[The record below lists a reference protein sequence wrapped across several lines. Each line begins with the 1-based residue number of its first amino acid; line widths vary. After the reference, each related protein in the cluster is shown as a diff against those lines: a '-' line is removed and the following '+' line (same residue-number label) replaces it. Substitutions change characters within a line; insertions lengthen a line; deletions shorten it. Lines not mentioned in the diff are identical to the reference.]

1 MHIQKINH
9 FLKGIS
15 VHNDR
20 EWFASHRDEFLAC
33 KDDFGAGVDQA
44 IATISEFDPEI
55 AHLTAKDCM
64 YRFYRDIRFSPDK
77 SPYKNHFGGFICAH
91 GKKSLRCGYYL
102 HVQPGHCLISQGCYW
117 LPTNILTS
125 VRNEIMGNIDTW
137 RRAVENGKFISLFGY
152 PDEGKTDDKGSVIS
166 PKGFGLSHL
175 KTAPKGFPKD
185 YPYIQY
191 LRMKDFA
198 TWIRVDDDFFNGDQ
212 WLDTIAEDF
221 KVGKPM
227 MDFLNE
233 VIDDYE

>member
-1 MHIQKINH
+1 MHILPIDH
-9 FLKGIS
+9 FLKSIAA
-15 VHNDR
+15 HNER
-20 EWFASHRDEFLAC
+20 TWFAEHKDEFIVSRDNFAEGL
-33 KDDFGAGVDQA
+33 DQA
-44 IATISEFDPEI
+44 IAAISKFDPEI

-64 YRFYRDIRFSPDK
+64 YRFYRDTRFSPDK

-91 GKKSLRCGYYL
+91 GKKSLRCGYYI
-102 HVQPGHCLISQGCYW
+102 HIQPGYSFISQGCYW

-137 RRAVENGKFISLFGY
+137 RKAVENGKFVALFGY
-152 PDEGKTDDKGSVIS
+152 PNEGKIDENGLVITD
-166 PKGFGLSHL
+166 KGFGFSHL

-185 YPYIQY
+185 YPFIQY

-198 TWIRVDDDFFNGDQ
+198 TWIRVDDDFFEGDQ
-212 WLDTIAEDF
+212 WLDKIVEIF